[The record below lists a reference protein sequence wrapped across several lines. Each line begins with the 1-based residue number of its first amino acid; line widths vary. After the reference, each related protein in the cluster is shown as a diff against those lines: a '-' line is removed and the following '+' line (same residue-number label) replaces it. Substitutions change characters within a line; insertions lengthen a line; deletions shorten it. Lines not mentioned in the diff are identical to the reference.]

1 MEEPSK
7 PDRTAKVRGFYIVL
21 LFIFVIVAGFV
32 SGRCLY
38 LTRMASKGMQRI
50 EKVYSTESSYED
62 DYYWEDSIS
71 EPNSTI
77 YEYHVE

>member
-62 DYYWEDSIS
+62 DVYWEDLL
-71 EPNSTI
+71 EEQESTI

>member
-7 PDRTAKVRGFYIVL
+7 PDRTAMLRRFYFVL
-21 LFIFVIVAGFV
+21 LLLLVIVVGFMG
-32 SGRCLY
+32 GRCRPLMRI
-38 LTRMASKGMQRI
+38 TTKGTQKS
-50 EKVYSTESSYED
+50 EDVYSTESSYED

>member
-38 LTRMASKGMQRI
+38 LTRMASKGMQKS
-50 EKVYSTESSYED
+50 EDVYSTESSYED